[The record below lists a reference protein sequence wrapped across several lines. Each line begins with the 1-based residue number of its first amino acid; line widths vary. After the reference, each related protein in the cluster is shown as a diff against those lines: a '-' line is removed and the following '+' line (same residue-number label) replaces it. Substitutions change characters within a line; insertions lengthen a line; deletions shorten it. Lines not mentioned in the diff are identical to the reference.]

1 MNFII
6 ALLSSLLVVHGI
18 PANKRDDIPHDSKIF
33 IQEVEDRS
41 GDSERLRRNPTDLP
55 VVSTPTTVTMT
66 TEQENLVMPKTVK
79 AFEANDMEESVVHP
93 TDQDDDD
100 NRTDNINHYR
110 KVPVEDETFGGDFE
124 QHSALKISKEKLN
137 TRPEKDNSPQKI
149 IKGTTDLPVEEKIT
163 PNIVSSTYAETNQV
177 SVSVFNSTKA
187 PINFLVG
194 SNEPLTLESRQEI
207 VERSENLLAR
217 IKNGELPDRS
227 MPSGLIAL
235 VSAVGVATITVMAYV
250 GLIVWRRYQ
259 EYRHGNR
266 ELLVNDF
273 DGNDISN
280 FEL

>member
-1 MNFII
+1 
-6 ALLSSLLVVHGI
+6 
-18 PANKRDDIPHDSKIF
+18 
-33 IQEVEDRS
+33 
-41 GDSERLRRNPTDLP
+41 
-55 VVSTPTTVTMT
+55 
-66 TEQENLVMPKTVK
+66 MPKTVK

-100 NRTDNINHYR
+100 NRTDNSNHYR
-110 KVPVEDETFGGDFE
+110 KVPIEDETFGDGDFE
-124 QHSALKISKEKLN
+124 QHSDLKISKEKLN
-137 TRPEKDNSPQKI
+137 TRPEKDNSPLKI

-163 PNIVSSTYAETNQV
+163 SNIVSSTYAETNQV

-207 VERSENLLAR
+207 VERNLLAR

-227 MPSGLIAL
+227 MPSGLIAF